1 LITNVPSSYQ
11 GQDSIDGYRVYK
23 RKNSLETVIYGT
35 EAEMEYSLS
44 SLFTAYGNIIYT
56 YGQNISKNEPIRRI
70 PPLNGRFGFRYRDQ
84 KGIKAS
90 TDWIF
95 ALKQDRLSNGDI
107 ADDRIQEG
115 GTPGWNVVNINLG
128 YTVKFL
134 DIYAGLKNIFNAEYR
149 IHGSGING
157 VGRCFWISVFLKFY
171 LPFRI

>member
-1 LITNVPSSYQ
+1 MSIIYDYILSTSEIFTSGVTEPIVNRGLYPDESTASNLAVYAYRNNLKDLIPDVPSSCQ

-23 RKNSLETVIYGT
+23 RENSLKAIIYGT

-44 SLFTAYGNIIYT
+44 SLITAYGNIIYT
-56 YGQNISKNEPIRRI
+56 FGQNISKDEPMRRI

-107 ADDRIQEG
+107 ADDRIKEG
-115 GTPGWNVVNINLG
+115 GTPG
-128 YTVKFL
+128 
-134 DIYAGLKNIFNAEYR
+134 
-149 IHGSGING
+149 
-157 VGRCFWISVFLKFY
+157 
-171 LPFRI
+171 